1 MDILD
6 ELRSEG
12 YRIGDFQALK
22 YDRNASIFGES
33 YMSDL
38 YFALGEGRRSKF
50 RRDNLKPLFCGM
62 NDLSLPAI
70 IAYWNTQKLIILGKW
85 EGDVFRTGGV
95 CWSHVTVGT
104 KRKSAFGA
112 YGFLRW
118 TWGTDDIE
126 VLGWL
131 GLAALFESV
140 DRING
145 QRYADNHLTAR
156 FMERF
161 GFRDCGVVPELLA
174 RGDDLVDCIIS
185 SCSRDVFSAL
195 LEQKIVDAAV

>member
-1 MDILD
+1 VDILD
-6 ELRSEG
+6 ELKTEN
-12 YRIGDFQALK
+12 YRLGDFQALK

-33 YMSDL
+33 YLSDL
-38 YFALGEGRRSKF
+38 YFALGTTRKKFSRS
-50 RRDNLKPLFCGM
+50 NLKMLFCGM

-118 TWGTDDIE
+118 TWGTDDAEIMS
-126 VLGWL
+126 WL

-174 RGDDLVDCIIS
+174 RGDDLADCIIS
-185 SCSRDVFSAL
+185 SCSKETFVENLSK
-195 LEQKIVDAAV
+195 KIIESTL